1 MEFLGKDEK
10 VKRII
15 EMSQKIEMIQK
26 GEISQKN
33 EQKIKRQRYKTQS
46 ESCLCR

>member
-1 MEFLGKDEK
+1 MEFLDKDEK

-33 EQKIKRQRYKTQS
+33 EQIKRP
-46 ESCLCR
+46 E